1 MDQESLTEIGER
13 GNVVEAARFPGY
25 GTEQGARD
33 GRSVEV
39 LEKGRQAR
47 ERDRQLRNGTG
58 TQEGLDRR
66 NEQRQG
72 RFQLAVRGVQQR
84 RIASH
89 EPKNLTSC
97 SSMVPPLVSR
107 ARCGP
112 LGEF

>member
-1 MDQESLTEIGER
+1 
-13 GNVVEAARFPGY
+13 
-25 GTEQGARD
+25 
-33 GRSVEV
+33 
-39 LEKGRQAR
+39 
-47 ERDRQLRNGTG
+47 
-58 TQEGLDRR
+58 
-66 NEQRQG
+66 
-72 RFQLAVRGVQQR
+72 VQQR